1 MVLQPCPGL
10 LLLLCVFRLGSTIR
24 LHTCQLVRF
33 IRILYVFLPFQIMYA
48 VHRLLYGEK
57 KNALTCA
64 CVDIHRVNIVEA
76 SMEEPPR
83 KKRRTQGSGRHQK
96 EWELLQAS
104 HKTTNAEI
112 LFCHFLA
119 EHNIA
124 FTAADHFSDLV
135 KVMFPDSQTA
145 KEFACRRTK
154 ATMIVKESLARGY
167 TQDVIQYCRTHPFTL
182 MIDESND
189 RTTKKRLVVLAHF
202 FDGENT
208 NTRLLDLPELASG
221 TAASIFAVIDNILQ
235 ENDIPWSNIV
245 GFASDNCNT
254 MVGKKN
260 SVLSRIKEKN
270 GAVFSV
276 GCICHLGNLCVKDGL
291 KTLPVN
297 IDDLLVDIFYF
308 FKNSSKR
315 IEDFKE
321 FQDFTN
327 SEQEKILKHC
337 PTRWLSLQKVVERT
351 LSQYEAL
358 KSYFASHADVER
370 AGKVKSI
377 HDRLQDPVTLL
388 TLHFLSFILPQINQF
403 NIVFQTEACMIGDLL
418 PEMERLLKK
427 LLVKFVQ
434 MEHVKSADSLLAVD
448 DTNRYLQHEDSR
460 LAVGLG
466 TRALFQDTNEE
477 DEIRQTRSEKARL
490 AVHSFKLIGRC
501 RIFAH
506 FVLTNQGNE

>member
-1 MVLQPCPGL
+1 
-10 LLLLCVFRLGSTIR
+10 
-24 LHTCQLVRF
+24 
-33 IRILYVFLPFQIMYA
+33 
-48 VHRLLYGEK
+48 
-57 KNALTCA
+57 
-64 CVDIHRVNIVEA
+64 
-76 SMEEPPR
+76 MEEPPS

-96 EWELLQAS
+96 EWELLQGEYAGWIKASLRGTQFSFCVPCNKDVKVAASGFYDLKSHFKTAGHVENVKKNNSHVPLTKHFVSTANPAAS

-235 ENDIPWSNIV
+235 ENDIPWSNVV

-308 FKNSSKR
+308 F
-315 IEDFKE
+315 
-321 FQDFTN
+321 
-327 SEQEKILKHC
+327 
-337 PTRWLSLQKVVERT
+337 
-351 LSQYEAL
+351 
-358 KSYFASHADVER
+358 
-370 AGKVKSI
+370 
-377 HDRLQDPVTLL
+377 
-388 TLHFLSFILPQINQF
+388 
-403 NIVFQTEACMIGDLL
+403 
-418 PEMERLLKK
+418 
-427 LLVKFVQ
+427 
-434 MEHVKSADSLLAVD
+434 
-448 DTNRYLQHEDSR
+448 
-460 LAVGLG
+460 
-466 TRALFQDTNEE
+466 
-477 DEIRQTRSEKARL
+477 
-490 AVHSFKLIGRC
+490 
-501 RIFAH
+501 
-506 FVLTNQGNE
+506 